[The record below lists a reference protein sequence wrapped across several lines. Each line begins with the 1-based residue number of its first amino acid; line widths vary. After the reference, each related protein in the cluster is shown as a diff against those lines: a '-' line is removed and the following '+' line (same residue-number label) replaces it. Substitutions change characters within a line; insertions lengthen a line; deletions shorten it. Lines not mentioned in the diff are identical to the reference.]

1 MNVSDLFTRLALGEL
16 SNLALA
22 GSGVISLEKQP
33 TIVMYANEALLR
45 LHTRF
50 LLREKDLILEMR
62 DGTTMY
68 HLLKRFAYSQYD
80 EENPPSEW
88 NMPYIMDLGREP
100 FDEDVIKVLSV
111 YDYQGNQLPLN
122 DSEKSDSVFTPQ
134 SLILQVPFT
143 QHKHT
148 LAVSYQARHPIIPS
162 VDYDLVDIVL
172 PECLESALCAY
183 ISSKV
188 FMHMN
193 TAESTAKGQE
203 HMMTYESLCQDAVEM
218 DLVMTS
224 TSTTNSKF
232 QKRGF
237 I

>member
-1 MNVSDLFTRLALGEL
+1 MKVSDLFTRLALGEL

-22 GSGVISLEKQP
+22 SNGVISLEKQP

-45 LHTRF
+45 LFTRF
-50 LLREKDLILEMR
+50 LLCEKDLILEMR

-68 HLLKRFAYSQYD
+68 HLRKQFAYSQYD
-80 EENPPSEW
+80 IDNPPSEW
-88 NMPYIMDLGREP
+88 NKPYIMDLGHEP

-111 YDYQGNQLPLN
+111 YDYQGNKLPLN
-122 DSEKSDSVFTPQ
+122 DSERTDSVFTPQ

-143 QHKHT
+143 EHKHT
-148 LAVSYQARHPIIPS
+148 LSVNYQARHAVIPS
-162 VDYDLVDIVL
+162 SGYKDFDIVL
-172 PECLESALCAY
+172 PKCLESALCAY
-183 ISSKV
+183 ISYKV
-188 FMHMN
+188 FTHMN
-193 TAESTAKGQE
+193 TVESTAKGQE
-203 HMMTYESLCQDAVEM
+203 HMLTYNSLCQDAVDM
-218 DLVMTS
+218 DLVSTS

>member
-1 MNVSDLFTRLALGEL
+1 MKVSDLFTRLALGEL

-22 GSGVISLEKQP
+22 RNGIISPEKQP

-45 LHTRF
+45 LFTRF
-50 LLREKDLILEMR
+50 LLCEKDLILEMR
-62 DGTTMY
+62 DGNTMY
-68 HLLKRFAYSQYD
+68 HLLKQFAYSQYD
-80 EENPPSEW
+80 IDKPPSEW
-88 NMPYIMDLGREP
+88 NKPYIMDLGHEP

-111 YDYQGNQLPLN
+111 YDYQGNKLPLN
-122 DSEKSDSVFTPQ
+122 DSERTDSVFTPQ

-143 QHKHT
+143 EHKHT
-148 LAVSYQARHPIIPS
+148 LVVNYQARHAVIPS
-162 VDYDLVDIVL
+162 SGYKDVDIVL
-172 PECLESALCAY
+172 PKCLESALCAY

-193 TAESTAKGQE
+193 TVESTAKGQE
-203 HMMTYESLCQDAVEM
+203 HMLTYNSLCQDAVDM
-218 DLVMTS
+218 DLVSTS